1 MPLRAVG
8 EPVET
13 PGPRIGGVEDAAQV
27 ADAFLASAV
36 GGPTGGRRRARF
48 HTLRV
53 ADIRPL
59 TDASAEVTF
68 AVPERLA
75 GEFEYLAGQHVAL
88 RADIDGREVRRS
100 YSLCRAPSTG
110 SGTGGVGSGT
120 GGVGSGTGGVGTVSV
135 AIKRDLG
142 GRFSTWALSELSVGD
157 EVDVMSPQGT
167 FTSTLAD
174 LDGAHVAGIAAGSGI
189 TPLMALAATVLARS
203 ETSRFTLV
211 YTNRS
216 TTDVMFLDELAD
228 LKDRYPTRLALHHVL
243 SREQRSAP
251 LLSGRIDEE
260 RLRHI
265 LDALVLP
272 ETVDEWFLCGPF
284 ELVQLCRDTLES
296 VGVDRDHVRYELFT
310 TGEPGRDEGD
320 AGRPVIV
327 QRGDPVVT
335 IEITLDGQSSTID
348 SPVSAHESILNA
360 ALRVRPDVPFA
371 CAGGVCGTC
380 RARLLVGSVAMT
392 ENYALE
398 PDELERGYVLTCQSH
413 PTTERVVVDYDV

>member
-1 MPLRAVG
+1 MALPQAQ
-8 EPVET
+8 
-13 PGPRIGGVEDAAQV
+13 GPARIVDA
-27 ADAFLASAV
+27 LLSSAV
-36 GGPTGGRRRARF
+36 GGPSGGRTRARF

-53 ADIRPL
+53 SEVRPL
-59 TDASAEVTF
+59 TDSSIEVTF
-68 AVPERLA
+68 AVPPPLA

-88 RADIDGREVRRS
+88 RARIDGREVRRS
-100 YSLCRAPSTG
+100 YSLCRPPSPG
-110 SGTGGVGSGT
+110 A
-120 GGVGSGTGGVGTVSV
+120 VSI

-142 GRFSTWALSELSVGD
+142 GRFSTWAQTELHEGD
-157 EVDVMSPQGT
+157 ELEVMSPQGA
-167 FTSTLAD
+167 FTSMLRE

-216 TTDVMFLDELAD
+216 TTDVMFLEDLAD

-251 LLSGRIDEE
+251 LLSGRIDHE
-260 RLRHI
+260 RLGRI

-284 ELVQLCRDTLES
+284 DLVQLCRDTLES
-296 VGVDRDHVRYELFT
+296 IGIDRTHVRYELFT
-310 TGEPGRDEGD
+310 TGEPGRDEAD
-320 AGRPVIV
+320 AGRPVV
-327 QRGDPVVT
+327 VRQGDPVFT
-335 IEITLDGQSSTID
+335 IEVTLDGQSSTIE
-348 SPVSAHESILNA
+348 SPVSAHESVLNA

-380 RARLLVGSVAMT
+380 RARLITGSVAMT

-398 PDELERGYVLTCQSH
+398 PEELERGYVLTCQSH
-413 PTTERVVVDYDV
+413 PTTERVVIDYDV